1 MGDMEGRMLPAN
13 GVLGEAAAGLH
24 HLVKGG
30 DAITGLE
37 LGDVCADRGHDA
49 GDVVARVG
57 GGVGPFR
64 DFPGI
69 C

>member
-1 MGDMEGRMLPAN
+1 
-13 GVLGEAAAGLH
+13 
-24 HLVKGG
+24 VKGG

-37 LGDVCADRGHDA
+37 LGDVCADGGHDA

-57 GGVGPFR
+57 GGVGPFW